1 MTALR
6 PATTGDKDLEALEAF
21 CAAHFSEPWTRWSFL
36 TEIADGGYI
45 PTAWEGETLI
55 GFAAVRAEGDAG
67 YLSLIAVDPA
77 HRRRGVAAALLAAA
91 EDRCRA
97 QGLTRMLLEVRSSN
111 EGAQAFYTANGY
123 QTIARRPAFYSFP
136 REDGLTMQKEPL

>member
-6 PATTGDKDLEALEAF
+6 PATTGDKDLEALAVL
-21 CAAHFSEPWTRWSFL
+21 CAAHFSEPWTKWGFL
-36 TEIADGGYI
+36 TEIACGGYI

-55 GFAAVRAEGDAG
+55 GFAAVRAEDDVG

-77 HRRRGVAAALLAAA
+77 FRRRGVASALLAAA
-91 EDRCRA
+91 EDWCRA
-97 QGLTRMLLEVRSSN
+97 AQLTRVLLEVRASN
-111 EGAQAFYTANGY
+111 EGAQAFYAAHGY

-136 REDGLTMQKEPL
+136 REDGLTMQKEPV

>member
-6 PATTGDKDLEALEAF
+6 PATAGDRDLEALEAL

-36 TEIADGGYI
+36 TEIACGGYI
-45 PTAWEGETLI
+45 PTAWKGETLI

-77 HRRRGVAAALLAAA
+77 FRQLLADIRRDSWPDYERQAYDLGRRLA
-91 EDRCRA
+91 EAD
-97 QGLTRMLLEVRSSN
+97 
-111 EGAQAFYTANGY
+111 
-123 QTIARRPAFYSFP
+123 PAS
-136 REDGLTMQKEPL
+136 